1 MIAIQLDRVSV
12 TYIAKPIFRDLSWE
26 IHHDRCVGLIGPNG
40 CGKST
45 LLKLLA
51 GELSS
56 DSGFVHRLGKLSVG
70 YLPQEPR
77 LTPGNSVWQEA
88 LNASAALQTIEAR
101 LHEVE
106 QRLGDPQVYNSELR
120 N

>member
-12 TYIAKPIFRDLSWE
+12 TYIAKPIFRDLLEDSPRPLRGF
-26 IHHDRCVGLIGPNG
+26 DRPNG

-45 LLKLLA
+45 LLKLIA

-77 LTPGNSVWQEA
+77 LTAGNTVWQEA
-88 LNASAALQTIEAR
+88 LNASAALQIIEAR

-106 QRLGDPQVYNSELR
+106 QRSG
-120 N
+120 